1 MRSLVIMIVGL
12 LTVAAPAHAQ
22 TYSKGALDGHLR
34 LIMEWWPGEY
44 DNHEQIVRKSGVE
57 FLSTYMSR
65 SFAFTLTTLSSTC
78 QSLARTFSMLKSI

>member
-44 DNHEQIVRKSGVE
+44 DNHEQIVRKSLGIAGEICIYTNMNHTVE
-57 FLSTYMSR
+57 AL
-65 SFAFTLTTLSSTC
+65 
-78 QSLARTFSMLKSI
+78 